1 MGLFPIGARANWRIV
16 AYPDEGRFD
25 GGAARQVVPLTG
37 VRILVVDDA
46 ADYASILADVLKP
59 HGIEVVPAGSVE
71 QALTLLQTERVDL
84 VLTDLCLP
92 GASGIDLARELRR
105 RDRSLPVILVTGSG
119 SVHHAVEALKQGAND
134 YLQKPVDPARLIAL
148 IRALLNAD
156 GATETEEVDQSGFAV
171 AFEGMLGGS
180 PAMQKVFERIRRV
193 ASTPAPVLIIGE
205 SGTGKDLVAR
215 ALHNRSRRRAG
226 PFIPVHTGAVPRDLV
241 ANELFGHER
250 GAFTGALAS
259 SEGKFAAAEGGTL
272 FLDEVGTM
280 DPATQICL
288 LRVLETHRYTRVGA
302 NREEKA
308 DVRIVAAT
316 NSDLLDLVEQR
327 VFREDL
333 FYRLNVLTIALPPLR
348 ERKEDIIPLAERFL
362 RLAAKRYGLLAK
374 TLSPEAANKLIQHH
388 WPGNV
393 RELRNTMDQAAVL
406 ARGEAVAGN
415 EIDFVPA
422 RIAAF
427 QGSELA
433 SSPASTVD
441 VAVTLPAPP
450 EREPE
455 DDRVPVKTNELAT
468 GDDDDHPMVVRVQIG
483 TPMAEVERLLILKT
497 LKAASGNKQRTARIL
512 GISRRGLYVR
522 LASYG
527 SFTAPEDKSPE
538 NSTS

>member
-1 MGLFPIGARANWRIV
+1 M
-16 AYPDEGRFD
+16 YPDEGRFE
-25 GGAARQVVPLTG
+25 GGTMRHGVSLAAARV
-37 VRILVVDDA
+37 LVVDDA
-46 ADYASILADVLKP
+46 DDYAAILADVLRP
-59 HGIEVVPAGSVE
+59 HGIEVIPAASVE
-71 QALTLLQTERVDL
+71 QAMTLLQTEHIDL
-84 VLTDLCLP
+84 VVTDLCLP
-92 GASGIDLARELRR
+92 GASGIDLTRQLRLRDEL
-105 RDRSLPVILVTGSG
+105 LPIILVTGSG
-119 SVHHAVEALKQGAND
+119 SVHHAVEALKEGAND
-134 YLQKPVDPARLIAL
+134 YLQKPVDPIRLIAL
-148 IRALLNAD
+148 VKELLNSD
-156 GATETEEVDQSGFAV
+156 GAKETEGGVDAAGRAI
-171 AFEGMLGGS
+171 AFEGILGAS

-226 PFIPVHTGAVPRDLV
+226 PFIPVHTGSVPKDLV

-250 GAFTGALAS
+250 GAFTGAVTS

-272 FLDEVGTM
+272 FLDEIGTM

-302 NREEKA
+302 NKEEKA

-316 NSDLLDLVEQR
+316 NSDLLDLVEKR
-327 VFREDL
+327 LFREDL

-348 ERKEDIIPLAERFL
+348 ERKEDIVAIAERFL
-362 RLAAKRYGLLAK
+362 RLAAKRYGLPVK
-374 TLSPEAANKLIQHH
+374 TLSPEAAEKLVEYE

-406 ARGEAVAGN
+406 ARGDAVAGN

-427 QGSELA
+427 HGSELA
-433 SSPASTVD
+433 TMPATT
-441 VAVTLPAPP
+441 ATTLAAPEIAPPSNSHPPAPSK
-450 EREPE
+450 EASDEE
-455 DDRVPVKTNELAT
+455 
-468 GDDDDHPMVVRVQIG
+468 DDHPMVVRVAIG

-497 LKAASGNKQRTARIL
+497 LKAAAGNKQRTARIL

-527 SFTAPEDKSPE
+527 GFTAARDEPVDT
-538 NSTS
+538 STS